1 LGTDRKVKEIMDD
14 MAVNALARLHA
25 AVSEVPHSLTFDLLF
40 ENVPYLKMMAL
51 PRLVA
56 ASSSC

>member
-1 LGTDRKVKEIMDD
+1 VKEIMDD

-51 PRLVA
+51 PRLVV